1 MAANDYIDSINL
13 EGYLK
18 KNGFEKDKIK
28 SSQNQLVYK
37 NETERLL
44 ILRHKTSGQT
54 IYQNLNDSNDKG
66 NIINFVVN
74 RINGYLNT
82 AAKSKQDYAKA
93 FEKLKNE
100 SAVISYTS
108 EKKHK
113 QEKVV
118 FEYELYKPVPI
129 KDDSLLVKR
138 NISPETIHHPLFE
151 GHIVNCWNYS
161 FKNKKNYGEQLIG
174 FPLYNQGKIDGL
186 DMRDVDKK
194 RLAFA
199 SNKAETFWMSNY
211 NKSHEN
217 LFVSESPIDALSYFE
232 IKGDSS
238 TTYITTGGSISE
250 IQINKI
256 NSSIEKGV
264 YKTLTLGNDND
275 LGGYKNDIKIIAS
288 FLPEEKYKI
297 VTSDRY
303 SMTVFE
309 EGKEIRLEELKE
321 FKSHI
326 NQILYKYNLGSTIYI
341 DKPSEKDWNQELAE
355 SKKKINAINIT
366 PKNKN
371 TMDIQK
377 SKEGDISIATD
388 DNKFNS
394 ETIEN
399 SLYINK
405 TASTPLSQDYVQSKK
420 GNEDSLDDKSNIVNG
435 VKLSQKEKEQLDT
448 GYRVYLEKMNIN
460 GYKQSGYVAK
470 NIDVDGKSINYV
482 EKTTDKLVLN
492 NKILGKALS
501 EKDKEDLENGL
512 AIKIE
517 PNKNAAELSIQYD
530 KNKNNVTIKTSHE
543 IDIPDVIGKYKLTNT
558 DKDLLNKGE
567 KMPPRIFEGKEG
579 YFIATVGLTEGR
591 TGLEFNGVRS
601 LKKEEAKELIASYN
615 KDNGTIGLSQ
625 NVNNV
630 IEVGA
635 AVLDVNKKTELNIPT
650 KTDDASQVVEE
661 GIKAISDSKE
671 KAVLIAADENII
683 GIRNEEIPKP
693 EPESIPKPGDK
704 QLINNFHEQGIG
716 R

>member
-1 MAANDYIDSINL
+1 
-13 EGYLK
+13 
-18 KNGFEKDKIK
+18 
-28 SSQNQLVYK
+28 
-37 NETERLL
+37 
-44 ILRHKTSGQT
+44 
-54 IYQNLNDSNDKG
+54 
-66 NIINFVVN
+66 
-74 RINGYLNT
+74 
-82 AAKSKQDYAKA
+82 
-93 FEKLKNE
+93 
-100 SAVISYTS
+100 
-108 EKKHK
+108 
-113 QEKVV
+113 
-118 FEYELYKPVPI
+118 
-129 KDDSLLVKR
+129 
-138 NISPETIHHPLFE
+138 
-151 GHIVNCWNYS
+151 
-161 FKNKKNYGEQLIG
+161 
-174 FPLYNQGKIDGL
+174 
-186 DMRDVDKK
+186 
-194 RLAFA
+194 
-199 SNKAETFWMSNY
+199 
-211 NKSHEN
+211 
-217 LFVSESPIDALSYFE
+217 
-232 IKGDSS
+232 
-238 TTYITTGGSISE
+238 
-250 IQINKI
+250 
-256 NSSIEKGV
+256 
-264 YKTLTLGNDND
+264 
-275 LGGYKNDIKIIAS
+275 
-288 FLPEEKYKI
+288 
-297 VTSDRY
+297 
-303 SMTVFE
+303 
-309 EGKEIRLEELKE
+309 
-321 FKSHI
+321 
-326 NQILYKYNLGSTIYI
+326 
-341 DKPSEKDWNQELAE
+341 
-355 SKKKINAINIT
+355 
-366 PKNKN
+366 
-371 TMDIQK
+371 MDIQK